1 MIKKYTDISGYNKQM
16 DETIKISDSPVLGSP
31 EWFYLKAQEPEMV
44 KQKEIIEKCRE
55 GFLKLFSPDN
65 LASMNGEEL
74 LTKVFSKIPSSMMS
88 ILLSGD
94 QEYCLF
100 GGICRIFFYGIIYQ
114 LRNSAQWKY
123 NTEGFAKIISQEE
136 AIKKAV
142 FVRDKLIECINE
154 IEKSGIIKT
163 DDDYRSL
170 KKRLNAIAFFPEYFP
185 IMKYY
190 HMIYPQFFPTYYS
203 INDINRV
210 IDILGIPE
218 KPKNNKIVNAG
229 KISRFIRQSGV
240 NSTLFYQI
248 FRDEFKED
256 NGNKPCPNAKINK
269 RVIENQIDG
278 IDLELYETNDLAEL
292 RKKERIAKALE
303 IDKEMDAQNL
313 KGDER
318 HAIINVRVGQSVFR
332 ERLLKKYDGC
342 CICGL
347 SKQSL
352 LVSSH
357 IKPWKLSS
365 PEEKLDDN
373 NGFLLCP
380 NHDKLFDR
388 GLISFHDSGQIIISS
403 EIRKEDRALLRIDNN
418 VSIKIFE
425 KQKVYL
431 NYHRKHIF

>member
-1 MIKKYTDISGYNKQM
+1 M
-16 DETIKISDSPVLGSP
+16 
-31 EWFYLKAQEPEMV
+31 
-44 KQKEIIEKCRE
+44 
-55 GFLKLFSPDN
+55 
-65 LASMNGEEL
+65 
-74 LTKVFSKIPSSMMS
+74 
-88 ILLSGD
+88 
-94 QEYCLF
+94 
-100 GGICRIFFYGIIYQ
+100 
-114 LRNSAQWKY
+114 
-123 NTEGFAKIISQEE
+123 
-136 AIKKAV
+136 
-142 FVRDKLIECINE
+142 
-154 IEKSGIIKT
+154 
-163 DDDYRSL
+163 
-170 KKRLNAIAFFPEYFP
+170 
-185 IMKYY
+185 
-190 HMIYPQFFPTYYS
+190 
-203 INDINRV
+203 
-210 IDILGIPE
+210 
-218 KPKNNKIVNAG
+218 
-229 KISRFIRQSGV
+229 
-240 NSTLFYQI
+240 
-248 FRDEFKED
+248 
-256 NGNKPCPNAKINK
+256 
-269 RVIENQIDG
+269 
-278 IDLELYETNDLAEL
+278 ELYETNDLAEL

-431 NYHRKHIF
+431 NYHRKHIFQK